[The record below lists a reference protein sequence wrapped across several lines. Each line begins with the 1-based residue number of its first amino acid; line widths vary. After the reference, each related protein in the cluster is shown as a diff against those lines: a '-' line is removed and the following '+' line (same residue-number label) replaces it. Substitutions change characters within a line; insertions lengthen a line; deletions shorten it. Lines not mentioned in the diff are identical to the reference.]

1 MVLTNRVKA
10 FIVKFIG
17 IGVLTFGLYGIF
29 YHATIGRLL
38 LMTLVVA
45 GLSFIGDLF
54 ILPRINLAVAAVAD
68 FVGYFLLYW
77 LLGNLVVDIAEPLL
91 LPALTAAFLGA
102 LAEMV
107 YHIYVMD
114 RLHEPPRTA
123 PLPTRFQEEF
133 AEELDPEVVKRDKE
147 DEPEKD

>member
-1 MVLTNRVKA
+1 LSKRVKA

-17 IGVLTFGLYGIF
+17 VGVLTFGLYGIF

-38 LMTLVVA
+38 LMTIVVA
-45 GLSFIGDLF
+45 GISFIGDLF
-54 ILPRINLAVAAVAD
+54 ILPRINLVVAAVAD

-77 LLGNLVVDIAEPLL
+77 LLGNLVVDMAEPLL
-91 LPALTAAFLGA
+91 LPALTAAFFGGF
-102 LAEMV
+102 AELV

-123 PLPTRFQEEF
+123 PLPTRFQTEF
-133 AEELDPEVVKRDKE
+133 AEESDPKVARRDKE
-147 DEPEKD
+147 EASEKD

>member
-1 MVLTNRVKA
+1 MTKRVKA
-10 FIVKFIG
+10 FIVKIIG
-17 IGVLTFGLYGIF
+17 IGVLTFALYGIF

-45 GLSFIGDLF
+45 GLSFIGDVF

-91 LPALTAAFLGA
+91 LPALTAALLGG

-114 RLHEPPRTA
+114 RLHEPPRAA

-133 AEELDPEVVKRDKE
+133 AEESDPEVVRRDKE

>member
-1 MVLTNRVKA
+1 LTNRVKA